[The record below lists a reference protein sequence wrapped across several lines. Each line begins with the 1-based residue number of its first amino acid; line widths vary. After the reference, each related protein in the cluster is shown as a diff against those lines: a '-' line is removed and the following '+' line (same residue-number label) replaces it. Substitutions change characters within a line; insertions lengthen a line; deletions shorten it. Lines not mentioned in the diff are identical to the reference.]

1 MERKQ
6 TRRVKERDNKSLLK
20 DLLKKKDIYRVLM
33 LVIGLSLFLLP
44 GVYLGLLMDV
54 TESGTWKQIDV
65 YGGIKP
71 ETAGQVINL
80 DASLPLVTPQ
90 VTVYFYGKEGDG
102 YSKVPI
108 IGRQVAIVAKRTS
121 VINMNNVNWYLVN
134 YEHTG
139 TEEKPEDYLNN
150 YLMTIS
156 SKNVLNVGDKVRFD
170 ITSDIQKK
178 SIKDNQPYGTV
189 KNGDYFVIESLGNK
203 MWPDWGPPYLMFKAY
218 GKQTVWDA
226 KPSIISVSPD
236 MTTSKTNQ
244 KVTFTIMVKPND
256 TDSLDYTLSATRQG
270 SSADVVSP
278 KVGYF
283 IPTNDI
289 NKIWVESVPI
299 IFPKEGIWEVVLKV
313 RDKIAAN
320 DVEYKIMYSVEA
332 GGAEPKCAIKYILKE
347 DRISVSEGSPRVV
360 LDVLENDTNALDENN
375 KVTNIVIYQ
384 NVSGATDKADIQC
397 GYSVEK
403 GRHVLYYEPYTN
415 AKGTDRFYYAV
426 TDSCGFTT
434 SQCPIIITLGGSGPL
449 PDPVVPIVPELDC
462 RVIPCD
468 SGYHCLDGT
477 CVLDNVGTNKAPN
490 AEDDGFGVP
499 TNAGAAVKLNVL
511 ANDSDPDSNIITI
524 KSATQPSFG
533 VITYDSGFVYYKPKQ
548 DYKGEDTFTYEITD
562 TMLTDTA
569 TVRVKVDKVDTNSGP
584 IDPDPEPKIPNLL
597 EELKK
602 QLAEYGIILTESQIL
617 MSGFGLVIAILAIFM
632 IALSKKRA

>member
-6 TRRVKERDNKSLLK
+6 AKEIRGRRATGIHAKEVRIKYYAKS
-20 DLLKKKDIYRVLM
+20 LLKKKDTYRVLM

-65 YGGIKP
+65 YGGTSA
-71 ETAGQVINL
+71 ETAGQVIKL
-80 DASLPLVTPQ
+80 DTSLPLQVTPQ
-90 VTVYFYGKEGDG
+90 VTIFFYGKEGDG

-108 IGRQVAIVAKRTS
+108 IGRQVGVVCKRNPISQGQAINFYF
-121 VINMNNVNWYLVN
+121 IN
-134 YEHTG
+134 YEHML
-139 TEEKPEDYLNN
+139 DYSQN
-150 YLMTIS
+150 YLDTQVATLNAIGE
-156 SKNVLNVGDKVRFD
+156 KVTFNVTDE
-170 ITSDIQKK
+170 IQKK
-178 SIKDNQPYGTV
+178 SVITNQPYGTV
-189 KNGDYFVIESLGNK
+189 KRGDYFIIESQGV
-203 MWPDWGPPYLMFKAY
+203 MTAIPPYTKLKAY

-226 KPSIISVSPD
+226 KPSIISVSPN

-244 KVTFTIMVKPND
+244 EVLFTAMVKPND

-283 IPTNDI
+283 SPTNDI
-289 NKIWVESVPI
+289 NKIWTESIPI
-299 IFPKEGIWEVVLKV
+299 SFPKEGIWEVVLKV

-320 DVEYKIMYSVEA
+320 DVEYKIMFSVEA
-332 GGAEPKCAIKYILKE
+332 GGAEPKCAIRYILKE
-347 DRISVSEGSPRVV
+347 DSFSVSEGSPRVV
-360 LDVLENDTNALDENN
+360 LDVLENDTNALDVNN
-375 KVTNIVIYQ
+375 KPTNIIIYQ
-384 NVSGATDKADIQC
+384 NVPDATDKADIQC

-403 GRHVLYYEPYTN
+403 GRYVLYYEPYTN
-415 AKGTDRFYYAV
+415 AKGIDRFYYAV
-426 TDSCGFTT
+426 TDSCGFTGNK
-434 SQCPIIITLGGSGPL
+434 CPVIITLGGNGPL

-569 TVRVKVDKVDTNSGP
+569 TVRVKVDTNSGP

-597 EELKK
+597 ESLRK